1 MWSTGYLATVRRRTP
16 QDTPSALAMQAP
28 SFSICIE
35 ICSSRAGLLSFLMR
49 NYVAVSCLVLLGS
62 FLPARGQ
69 SPPASIS
76 SCAAKLL
83 RPAES
88 LKSEGV
94 FADQNIDVG
103 YYRLDLTL
111 QPASSSLR
119 GSVLVRC
126 TSLVDSLTQISLDLN
141 GGMKVDS
148 VTSGSARLSF
158 SQYPLGLIVTLDR
171 TYRRGEMVTLVVVYG
186 GLPAATGYG
195 SFEFASQGS
204 SPWIWSLSEPT
215 GAPDWWPCKDTPTDK
230 PDSVD
235 IVVTCPSPLKVG
247 SNGSLVEVRD
257 NGNGTL
263 TYHWAERYPIATYL
277 VSLAVADYVVLTDWF
292 HYSPTDSMVI
302 LNYVLPTSL
311 VAAIQPLGFVPSML
325 QFFSDKYGLYPFI
338 REKYG
343 HAQFGWG
350 GAMEHQTMTSTSNFT
365 EGTLAHEL
373 AHHWFGDMIT
383 CANWPSL
390 WLNEGFATYS
400 EALWQEWR
408 HGEAV
413 YRADMRDMMPN
424 AKAAIGTLYVQ
435 DTSTVATLFA
445 YDRVYAKGA
454 WVLQMLRHVLGDST
468 FFRTMRAYADDPR
481 FRFKSATTE
490 GVQKRRERRWDGSSR
505 SGCLAR
511 GTRITSFHGKLR
523 RSPTGSTSPSRC
535 ARKTPGVIPR
545 SSRCPWTSP
554 SPLRSGIRRSSLSIP
569 STANR
574 FTTFSPS
581 GRRTCHLTP
590 ACGSSG
596 RHQST
601 AGGSPFRSR
610 LTRTFPIPSIRGQPS
625 PTIWRNGR
633 ASRSPSTTFSAAPS
647 QRWHT
652 AHRNPAHTPSNGME
666 RTTPAGVRHPES
678 ISAV

>member
-1 MWSTGYLATVRRRTP
+1 
-16 QDTPSALAMQAP
+16 
-28 SFSICIE
+28 
-35 ICSSRAGLLSFLMR
+35 MR

-311 VAAIQPLGFVPSML
+311 VSAIQPLGFVPSML

-424 AKAAIGTLYVQ
+424 AKAATGTLYVQ

-490 GVQKRRERRWDGSSR
+490 GFQSVCEETAGTAMGWFFSEWVFGEGYPHYLFSWKVAKVADGFDVTVTLRQKNPGSNPAFFTMPVDIALSSPERDTTVVAFNSVNGE
-505 SGCLAR
+505 
-511 GTRITSFHGKLR
+511 SFHYLLPFRPSDVSLDPGLWLLR
-523 RSPTGSTSPSRC
+523 EASIDSGGLPVSFTLDQNFPNPFNPGTTITYHMAQRAGITLAVYDLLGRSIATLAHGTSE
-535 ARKTPGVIPR
+535 PGTHTVQ
-545 SSRCPWTSP
+545 WNGTDN
-554 SPLRSGIRRSSLSIP
+554 
-569 STANR
+569 A
-574 FTTFSPS
+574 
-581 GRRTCHLTP
+581 GRR
-590 ACGSSG
+590 AASG
-596 RHQST
+596 VYIC
-601 AGGSPFRSR
+601 R
-610 LTRTFPIPSIRGQPS
+610 LTSEAATL
-625 PTIWRNGR
+625 TR
-633 ASRSPSTTFSAAPS
+633 AMILLR
-647 QRWHT
+647 
-652 AHRNPAHTPSNGME
+652 
-666 RTTPAGVRHPES
+666 
-678 ISAV
+678 